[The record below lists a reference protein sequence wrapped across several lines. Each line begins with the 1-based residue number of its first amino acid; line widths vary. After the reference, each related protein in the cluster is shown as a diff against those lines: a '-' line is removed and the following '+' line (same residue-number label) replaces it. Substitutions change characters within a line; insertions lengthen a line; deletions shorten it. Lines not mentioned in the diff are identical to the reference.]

1 MSELEEKLKLMLRK
15 TEESQIKLRV
25 YNEELK
31 HFYVRL
37 SQISVQHKRKTP
49 LTDTSFESDF
59 RKTVE
64 DLRILSDTN
73 YGFWLEV
80 RTKYHNK
87 YKKMLDDEHRFI
99 IKQISLAALGFTR
112 QTDELFTIYKN
123 LQTLGKDLP
132 LRLNWWLLENCT
144 QDLMNTTN
152 RILFLMRNMEKH
164 YA

>member
-1 MSELEEKLKLMLRK
+1 
-15 TEESQIKLRV
+15 
-25 YNEELK
+25 
-31 HFYVRL
+31 
-37 SQISVQHKRKTP
+37 
-49 LTDTSFESDF
+49 
-59 RKTVE
+59 
-64 DLRILSDTN
+64 
-73 YGFWLEV
+73 
-80 RTKYHNK
+80 
-87 YKKMLDDEHRFI
+87 MLDDEHRFI